1 MALFLFMSDRQAA
14 AEVKSEELK
23 VERSE
28 MAQKALR
35 RVKSGYRQFQ
45 GIEENLFNLSGTRG
59 AQCHERIKTG
69 HQAPEVRHGF
79 GSNKYSGLK
88 SIS

>member
-28 MAQKALR
+28 IAQKAL
-35 RVKSGYRQFQ
+35 
-45 GIEENLFNLSGTRG
+45 
-59 AQCHERIKTG
+59 
-69 HQAPEVRHGF
+69 
-79 GSNKYSGLK
+79 
-88 SIS
+88 